1 MGHPFYLVNQLNG
14 VRANALYFPNHGFT
28 KEALNQAGKFIQAI
42 HKGDALGNPYIRLM
56 TSCYQ
61 LSEGVYQDDQK
72 AKAFINK
79 QGLTRETQRPLPCY
93 FLMDQNLIS
102 ELLGYNRP
110 TLIINWKVFPDKP
123 QTFQILVEG
132 KLHEAKE
139 LLYLLNNPV
148 NDLAWVNLKIGQAVP
163 HAIYYHEAYTDK
175 HSGDTLY
182 TVSFFATLSPG
193 LPQKHTLALVVD
205 KDRILKEFLVNI
217 DQLDMDI
224 PFEKELRYYL

>member
-1 MGHPFYLVNQLNG
+1 MVKTFNERLAQL
-14 VRANALYFPNHGFT
+14 RANPTY
-28 KEALNQAGKFIQAI
+28 
-42 HKGDALGNPYIRLM
+42 NPSDLR
-56 TSCYQ
+56 
-61 LSEGVYQDDQK
+61 GVLHTFQGITRKK
-72 AKAFINK
+72 ADEK
-79 QGLTRETQRPLPCY
+79 
-93 FLMDQNLIS
+93 
-102 ELLGYNRP
+102 
-110 TLIINWKVFPDKP
+110 FPDKP
-123 QTFQILVEG
+123 ETFQILVEG

-148 NDLAWVNLKIGQAVP
+148 NDLTWVNLKIGQAVP
-163 HAIYYHEAYTDK
+163 HTVYYHEAYTDK

-193 LPQKHTLALVVD
+193 LPQKHTLALVVN